1 MNCLNEQTVKL
12 IKSGQVVTSP
22 SSAIK
27 ELIENALDAGATS
40 IDIKLANYGLDLL
53 EVRDNGSG
61 VAPEDIPMMVKGHFT
76 SKIKNFDDLAKI
88 STYGFRGEALAS
100 ISHVSK
106 LTVLTKTNGQQ
117 CGYKVEYLDGK
128 PLVDKP
134 KACAANQGTQI
145 TVQDLF
151 YNVPTRRRVL
161 RSASDEFNRI
171 ADVVSKYAIHNSG
184 KSGFTLKKVGD
195 AYSDLRTQASA
206 TVPDNIATIYTP
218 AISRELLEVQHEDK
232 PLKFKVKGKNAI
244 YYCPILSVFCDKFHL
259 PL

>member
-88 STYGFRGEALAS
+88 STYGFRGEALHS
-100 ISHVSK
+100 LCSVSTFEIVSK
-106 LTVLTKTNGQQ
+106 RKVDQLAKKIQFDTRNQVLKESSMASN
-117 CGYKVEYLDGK
+117 V
-128 PLVDKP
+128 
-134 KACAANQGTQI
+134 GTIIRATQ
-145 TVQDLF
+145 LF
-151 YNVPTRRRVL
+151 KNLPVRKNY
-161 RSASDEFNRI
+161 F
-171 ADVVSKYAIHNSG
+171 
-184 KSGFTLKKVGD
+184 KSGNRGKEDLKK
-195 AYSDLRTQASA
+195 TE
-206 TVPDNIATIYTP
+206 NIGN
-218 AISRELLEVQHEDK
+218 
-232 PLKFKVKGKNAI
+232 F
-244 YYCPILSVFCDKFHL
+244 
-259 PL
+259 